1 MIKPER
7 IGIYGGTFNPVHHGH
22 LLMARDVREMLNLDR
37 MILVPNQR
45 SPLRVGEPLLDGA
58 HRLAMLRLAVANEE
72 HFEVSEYEL
81 SRGGV
86 SYTVETLRHF
96 ADVVGGDLHFI
107 IGADSLMTF
116 DRWLEVGEIVE
127 LADVLVVPRPGFNL
141 DQAKVDLEARSPG
154 LSERLTA
161 LPDNRHIDIA
171 SSEIRERLE
180 AGKSVRYLVPDV
192 VADYIANHGLYR

>member
-1 MIKPER
+1 MIKPGR

-22 LLMARDVREMLNLDR
+22 LLMARDVREMLSLDR

-96 ADVVGGDLHFI
+96 AEVVGGELHFI

-154 LSERLTA
+154 LSQRLTA

-171 SSEIRERLE
+171 SSEIRERLQ